1 MPDRINA
8 GQLIVMVGAAA
19 LLVSLFIDWY
29 EPELSAWE
37 VFEVADLILAGL
49 AILALAAVLPMRLP
63 SVGAART
70 ALFDRWLLWIGLAG
84 IAFIVITLVN
94 DPPAARDLE
103 LEFGPWLGLIG
114 AVLIAAG
121 GLLSTSRVAIV
132 ITPRPSEART
142 ETPAPTP
149 AERVGREGAPTTRP
163 LEDEPPPP

>member
-1 MPDRINA
+1 M
-8 GQLIVMVGAAA
+8 VMVGAAA

-29 EPELSAWE
+29 EPQLSAWE

-49 AILALAAVLPMRLP
+49 AILALAAALPMRMP

-70 ALFDRWLLWIGLAG
+70 ALFDRWLPWIGLAA
-84 IAFIVITLVN
+84 IAFIVVTLVN

-103 LEFGPWLGLIG
+103 LEFGAWLGLIG
-114 AVLIAAG
+114 AALIAAG

-132 ITPRPSEART
+132 VTPRPADQPT
-142 ETPAPTP
+142 EPATPMP
-149 AERVGREGAPTTRP
+149 AERVGREGAATTRP

>member
-1 MPDRINA
+1 M
-8 GQLIVMVGAAA
+8 VMVGAAA

-37 VFEVADLILAGL
+37 VFEVADLILACL
-49 AILALAAVLPMRLP
+49 AILALAAALPMRLP

-70 ALFDRWLLWIGLAG
+70 ALFDRWLPWIGLAA
-84 IAFIVITLVN
+84 IVFIVVTLVN

-132 ITPRPSEART
+132 ISPRPSEART
-142 ETPAPTP
+142 EAPTP
-149 AERVGREGAPTTRP
+149 TERVGREGAATTRP
-163 LEDEPPPP
+163 IDDEPPPP